1 MTATQMT
8 ATQLPSERSASAAP
22 TGANAAN
29 PAPTTSAPT
38 SERTKSRL
46 LEAVK
51 TCGAATA
58 QALADRLS
66 LTVPAIR
73 RHLQD
78 LLDAGQLAVRT
89 EKPGGRGRPQHVYA
103 LTEAGEATFPQFYA
117 ALCVDVLTQVQTL
130 FGEGAVMQVMDAQRG
145 AMQAKL
151 APLIGEG
158 GDLAERLQRLAE
170 VLREQGYAARLHQE
184 GGQWFL
190 TQHNCPA
197 PAVARAFPEL
207 CHSELSLYSELLS
220 VPVVREAKISC
231 GASECRYKV
240 G

>member
-1 MTATQMT
+1 MTATH
-8 ATQLPSERSASAAP
+8 LPSSEAP
-22 TGANAAN
+22 STAPSGLMNPATN
-29 PAPTTSAPT
+29 PAPA
-38 SERTKSRL
+38 SERTKSKL

-58 QALADRLS
+58 QALGDRLG

-103 LTEAGEATFPQFYA
+103 LTEAGEATFPQSYA
-117 ALCVDVLTQVQTL
+117 ALCVDVLTQVQVL
-130 FGEGAVMQVMDAQRG
+130 FGEDAVTKVMDAQRG
-145 AMQAKL
+145 AMHAQL
-151 APLIGEG
+151 APLIGVG
-158 GDLAERLQRLAE
+158 GEVGGRLERLAE
-170 VLREQGYAARLHQE
+170 ALRGLGYAARLHQE
-184 GGQWFL
+184 GGQWVL

-207 CHSELSLYSELLS
+207 CHSELSLYRELLG
-220 VPVVREAKISC
+220 VPVAREARISC